1 MAKTLSVL
9 VTGATGK
16 QGGAL
21 AHLLL
26 KRGHRVRAFTRKF
39 DSPAAQELRRLGAE
53 LAVGNLEDRASIE
66 RAARGLDVL
75 FAMTTPFEAGTEV
88 ETQQGITVAD
98 AAKAAGVKQLV
109 FTSVASA
116 DRNTGIPHFDSKC
129 RVEQHIKTLGVPYT
143 IIAPVFFMENLTSPW
158 WLPGLQEGKLAMALP
173 GTRKLQQ
180 VALADIAGFATLVL
194 ERRDQFLGQRV
205 DIASDE
211 VAGNEVVEII
221 SRVSGR
227 KIEYVE
233 LPLAELRAMNE
244 DFARMFDWFTRVGY
258 SADIPGLR
266 RAYPEVGWHTFEGW
280 AKTQN
285 WGALRQA
292 AAR

>member
-39 DSPAAQELRRLGAE
+39 DSPAARELKRLGAE

-173 GTRKLQQ
+173 RTRKLQQ

-194 ERRDQFLGQRV
+194 ERREQFLGQRV

-211 VAGNEVVEII
+211 VTGSEVVEII

-233 LPLAELRAMNE
+233 LPLAELRATNE
-244 DFARMFDWFTRVGY
+244 DFARMFDWFNRVGY

-266 RAYPEVGWHTFEGW
+266 RAYPEVGWHAFEGW
-280 AKTQN
+280 AKAQN